1 MEKKLYIKPGT
12 EILDMYLED
21 VVLAGSPSYSGNE
34 DEIDLG
40 TPTTPDPDKPIS
52 F

>member
-21 VVLAGSPSYSGNE
+21 VVLAGSPSYSGN
-34 DEIDLG
+34 D
-40 TPTTPDPDKPIS
+40 
-52 F
+52 